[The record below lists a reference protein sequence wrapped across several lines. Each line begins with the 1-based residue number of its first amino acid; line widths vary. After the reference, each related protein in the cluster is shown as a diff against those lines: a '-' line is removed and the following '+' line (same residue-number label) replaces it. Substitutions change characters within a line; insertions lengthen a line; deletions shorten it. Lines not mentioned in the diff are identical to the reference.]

1 MRIKKLTTL
10 FRVSLRPSGRSG
22 AGQRVRRYLRGALCL
37 TLTATAIAV
46 FPLSIAQAQ
55 QIEPRAYSNA
65 PVGMNFLIAGYAYSK
80 GAVPFDPSLPV
91 KNAQLKT
98 SNALLAYARVL
109 DLWGKSAKFD
119 AIVPY
124 TWLSGSAEVA
134 GQPLE
139 RKVSGLADSLYRL
152 SVNWYGAPAM
162 TLKEFK
168 NYQQDLIVGTSLQVS
183 APSSQ
188 YDPSRVVNIGTNRW
202 SFKPEVGV
210 SQAWGPWTLEFKAAV
225 ILFTDNTNFFDGK
238 TRSQDPIYSMQGHV
252 IYSFHSGIWGS
263 LDATYYTGGRTTIN
277 ATTGDDL
284 QENWRLGGTLAFPV
298 DLHNSIK
305 LFASTGVSART
316 NNNYDLIGIAWQY
329 RWGGGL

>member
-1 MRIKKLTTL
+1 
-10 FRVSLRPSGRSG
+10 
-22 AGQRVRRYLRGALCL
+22 L
-37 TLTATAIAV
+37 TLAATALGV
-46 FPLSIAQAQ
+46 GPLSVAQAQ

-65 PVGMNFLIAGYAYSK
+65 PVGMNFLIVGYAYSK

-91 KNAQLKT
+91 KDAQLKT

-134 GQPLE
+134 GRPIE
-139 RKVSGLADSLYRL
+139 RNVSGLADSLYRL
-152 SVNWYGAPAM
+152 SVNWYGAPAV

-188 YDPSRVVNIGTNRW
+188 YDHSRVVNIGTNRW
-202 SFKPEVGV
+202 SFKPELGL
-210 SQAWGPWTLEFKAAV
+210 SQALGSWTLEFKAAV
-225 ILFTDNTNFFDGK
+225 TLFTDNTDFFGGN
-238 TRSQDPIYSMQGHV
+238 TRSQDPIYSMQAHV

-263 LDATYYTGGRTTIN
+263 LDTTYYTGGRTRIN
-277 ATTGDDL
+277 GTWGDDL
-284 QENWRLGGTLAFPV
+284 QENWRVGGTLAFPV
-298 DLHNSIK
+298 DLRNSLK
-305 LFASTGVSART
+305 LFASSGVSART

-329 RWGGGL
+329 RWGAGL

>member
-1 MRIKKLTTL
+1 
-10 FRVSLRPSGRSG
+10 
-22 AGQRVRRYLRGALCL
+22 L
-37 TLTATAIAV
+37 TLAAAAFAV
-46 FPLSIAQAQ
+46 GSLSVAQAQ

-65 PVGMNFLIAGYAYSK
+65 PIGMNFLIAGYAYSK

-91 KNAQLKT
+91 KNAHIKT
-98 SNALLAYARVL
+98 SNALFAYARVL

-134 GQPLE
+134 GQPIE
-139 RKVSGLADSLYRL
+139 RNVSGLADSLYRL
-152 SVNWYGAPAM
+152 TVNWYGAPAM

-168 NYQQDLIVGTSLQVS
+168 NYQQDLIIGTSLQVS

-202 SFKPEVGV
+202 SFKPEVGI
-210 SQAWGPWTLEFKAAV
+210 SKALGPWTLEFKAAV
-225 ILFTDNTNFFDGK
+225 TLFTDNTDFSSEN
-238 TRSQDPIYSMQGHV
+238 TRSQDPIYSMQGHA
-252 IYSFHSGIWGS
+252 IYSFQSGIWGS
-263 LDATYYTGGRTTIN
+263 LDVTYLTGGRTRIN
-277 ATTGDDL
+277 GTWGDDL
-284 QENWRLGGTLAFPV
+284 QENWRVGGTLAFPV

-305 LFASTGVSART
+305 LFASSGVSART

>member
-1 MRIKKLTTL
+1 
-10 FRVSLRPSGRSG
+10 
-22 AGQRVRRYLRGALCL
+22 L
-37 TLTATAIAV
+37 TLAATAIAV
-46 FPLSIAQAQ
+46 GPLSIAQAQ

-91 KNAQLKT
+91 KDAQIKT

-124 TWLSGSAEVA
+124 TWLSGSAELA
-134 GQPLE
+134 GRPVE
-139 RKVSGLADSLYRL
+139 RNVNGLADSLYRL

-188 YDPSRVVNIGTNRW
+188 YDPSRMVNIGTNRW

-210 SQAWGPWTLEFKAAV
+210 SQAWGPLRWSSRPRSSSSRTTRISSTAKPV
-225 ILFTDNTNFFDGK
+225 RRTRSIRCSGTLFT
-238 TRSQDPIYSMQGHV
+238 
-252 IYSFHSGIWGS
+252 
-263 LDATYYTGGRTTIN
+263 
-277 ATTGDDL
+277 
-284 QENWRLGGTLAFPV
+284 
-298 DLHNSIK
+298 
-305 LFASTGVSART
+305 ASTRGFGVRSTLLTTPVAAR
-316 NNNYDLIGIAWQY
+316 L
-329 RWGGGL
+329 

>member
-1 MRIKKLTTL
+1 MRIRLTT
-10 FRVSLRPSGRSG
+10 FFQVSMLPYATRGSGL
-22 AGQRVRRYLRGALCL
+22 RVRRYLRGALYL
-37 TLTATAIAV
+37 TLAATVLAV
-46 FPLSIAQAQ
+46 GPLSIAQAQ

-65 PVGMNFLIAGYAYSK
+65 PIGMNFLIAGYAYSK
-80 GAVPFDPSLPV
+80 GAVPFDASLPV
-91 KNAQLKT
+91 KNAQFKT
-98 SNALLAYARVL
+98 SNALFAYARVL

-124 TWLSGSAEVA
+124 TWLSGSAEAA
-134 GQPLE
+134 GQPIE
-139 RKVSGLADSLYRL
+139 RNVSGLADSLYRL

-202 SFKPEVGV
+202 SFKPEVGL
-210 SQAWGPWTLEFKAAV
+210 SQALGPWTLELKAAV
-225 ILFTDNTNFFDGK
+225 TLFTDNTDFFGGN
-238 TRSQDPIYSMQGHV
+238 TRSQDPIYSMQGHA
-252 IYSFHSGIWGS
+252 IYGFHSGIWGS
-263 LDATYYTGGRTTIN
+263 LDVTYFTGGRTTIN
-277 ATTGDDL
+277 GTRGDDL
-284 QENWRLGGTLAFPV
+284 QENWRVGGTLAFPV
-298 DLHNSIK
+298 DVHNSLK
-305 LFASTGVSART
+305 LFASSGVSART

>member
-1 MRIKKLTTL
+1 MRIKLTTL
-10 FRVSLRPSGRSG
+10 FRVSLRPSARSG
-22 AGQRVRRYLRGALCL
+22 AGQRVRCYLRGLLCL
-37 TLTATAIAV
+37 TLAATAIAV

-91 KNAQLKT
+91 KDAQLKT

-124 TWLSGSAEVA
+124 TWLSGSAELA
-134 GQPLE
+134 GRPVE
-139 RKVSGLADSLYRL
+139 RNVNGLADSLYRL
-152 SVNWYGAPAM
+152 SVNWYGAPAV

-202 SFKPEVGV
+202 SFKPEVGI
-210 SQAWGPWTLEFKAAV
+210 SKALGSWTLEFKAAV
-225 ILFTDNTNFFDGK
+225 TLFTDNTDFFGGN
-238 TRSQDPIYSMQGHV
+238 TRSQDPIYSMQGHA
-252 IYSFHSGIWGS
+252 IYSFRSGIWGS
-263 LDATYYTGGRTTIN
+263 LDTTYYTGGRTAIN
-277 ATTGDDL
+277 GTRGDDL
-284 QENWRLGGTLAFPV
+284 QENWRVGGTLAFPV
-298 DLHNSIK
+298 DLHNSLK
-305 LFASTGVSART
+305 LFASSGVSART
-316 NNNYDLIGIAWQY
+316 KNNYDLIGIAWQY

>member
-1 MRIKKLTTL
+1 MRIKLSTL
-10 FRVSLRPSGRSG
+10 FRVSLRPSARSG
-22 AGQRVRRYLRGALCL
+22 SGQRVRRYLRWALCL
-37 TLTATAIAV
+37 TLAAAAMAV

-65 PVGMNFLIAGYAYSK
+65 PVGMNFLIVGYAYSK

-91 KNAQLKT
+91 KNALLKT

-134 GQPLE
+134 GQPLQ
-139 RKVSGLADSLYRL
+139 RNVNGLADSLYRL

-168 NYQQDLIVGTSLQVS
+168 NYQQDLIIGTSLQVS

-202 SFKPEVGV
+202 SFKPELGI
-210 SQAWGPWTLEFKAAV
+210 SQGWGPWTLEFKAAV
-225 ILFTDNTNFFDGK
+225 TLFTDNTDFLSGK
-238 TRSQDPIYSMQGHV
+238 TRSQDPIYSMQGHA

-263 LDATYYTGGRTTIN
+263 LDATYYTGGRTKIN
-277 ATTGDDL
+277 GTPGDDL
-284 QENWRLGGTLAFPV
+284 QKNWRVGGTLAFPV
-298 DLHNSIK
+298 DVHNSIK

-316 NNNYDLIGIAWQY
+316 NNNYDLMGIAWQY